1 MRSDASP
8 AQPALT
14 VLHVHGYNDY
24 FFHTHFAKVMTDAD
38 HGFFAVDLPRCGR
51 SRRQGD
57 IAHELSDLSEYSEV
71 LSAAVDA
78 IRAIHPG
85 TSIVVHG
92 HSLGGL
98 ATAVWAMTEG
108 RDKAQGL
115 VLNAPLFGLHMN
127 PVERLSMYA
136 VPLLATLNPRLI
148 VNPAP
153 SPYATAIHSSN
164 GGAWNFDPQWK
175 SLAGVPAR
183 AAWLHAVLKGWRNVR
198 RGSISVPTLVA
209 CSDSSGPDDPSRPE
223 HSRQDTVVDVGAIKK
238 LGPQLGPNVEMLIVP
253 GALHDLTLSAP
264 QPRAE
269 YFAALLRWLD
279 SLGA

>member
-1 MRSDASP
+1 MRSDSGHQEAD
-8 AQPALT
+8 LT

-24 FFHTHFAKVMTDAD
+24 FFHTHFAKVITDAG

-71 LSAAVDA
+71 ISAAVDA
-78 IRAIHPG
+78 IRALNPG
-85 TSIVVHG
+85 TSVVVHG

-108 RDKAQGL
+108 RKKAQGL

-127 PVERLSMYA
+127 PVEKLSMFA
-136 VPLLATLNPRLI
+136 VPLLAAINPRLI

-164 GGAWNFDPQWK
+164 GGAWDFDPQWK

-183 AAWLHAVLKGWRNVR
+183 AAWLNAVLKGWRIIR
-198 RGSISVPTLVA
+198 RETISVPTLVA
-209 CSDSSGPDDPSRPE
+209 CSDSSGPDDPTRPE
-223 HSRQDTVVDVGAIKK
+223 HSKQDTVVDVSAIKK
-238 LGPQLGPNVEMLIVP
+238 LGPKLGPHVEMLIVQ

-279 SLGA
+279 SLEL